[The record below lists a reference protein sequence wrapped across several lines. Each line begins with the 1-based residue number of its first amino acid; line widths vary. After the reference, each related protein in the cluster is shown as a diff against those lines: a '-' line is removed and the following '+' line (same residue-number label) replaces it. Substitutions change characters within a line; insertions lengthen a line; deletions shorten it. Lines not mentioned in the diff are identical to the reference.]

1 MTQPDPAEMLAVLG
15 KKYSTE
21 ILVATAEPQ
30 SVTELSTE
38 LDIPIA
44 TCYRR
49 VEELADHSLLEC
61 IEDGEH
67 QQNRYERSV
76 DAIQFA
82 FSPVTATPRE
92 TASATSAID
101 TLWQKLQTFST
112 DRR

>member
-1 MTQPDPAEMLAVLG
+1 MLAVLG

-49 VEELADHSLLEC
+49 VEELADHGLLEC
-61 IEDGEH
+61 IEDDEH

-76 DAIQFA
+76 DGIQFA
-82 FSPVTATPRE
+82 FSPVSVTPRE
-92 TASATSAID
+92 TAATSAID
-101 TLWQKLQTFST
+101 TLWQTLRTFPT
-112 DRR
+112 VRR